1 MSAHISYRQAGQ
13 DRTGRKHEVTELSCE
28 RRRFRKPFWG
38 EIEVWNSKGITGRL
52 AGRKM
57 TEAKAVPL

>member
-38 EIEVWNSKGITGRL
+38 EIEVWSSKGRL
-52 AGRKM
+52 AGEKM